1 MKPSHG
7 QRSSLNRSTEEKQL
21 SAARQFIEANTHHN
35 ISMKREY
42 VYIED
47 VKDAININTLEERL
61 ILKRWLIKQLQKGQA
76 EEATSGAVSK
86 PYEALIRLLS
96 DSEEK
101 DRHRLQKDFKIR
113 V

>member
-1 MKPSHG
+1 MKPTHG
-7 QRSSLNRSTEEKQL
+7 KKSGLYTLKEEKNKT
-21 SAARQFIEANTHHN
+21 AARLFVEANTHHN

-47 VKDAININTLEERL
+47 VKAAININTLEERIL
-61 ILKRWLIKQLQKGQA
+61 IKRWLIKQLQTSKSKDELIQA
-76 EEATSGAVSK
+76 
-86 PYEALIRLLS
+86 LF

-101 DRHRLQKDFKIR
+101 DRHRLQKDFKIT